1 MATEQLETLGTED
14 AKWLGEYSQVHMNV
28 FGTPLRVMDHGEGAH
43 IWDVDGNEYLD
54 FLAGIAVNALGYAHP
69 KWVKAVSEQA
79 AKAAHVSNYFATEPQ
94 IKLAA
99 KLVKLAGAP
108 EGSRVYF
115 GNSGAEA
122 NECAIKAAR
131 KWSEEKKGKDYS
143 TIITLKNSFHGRTI
157 TTLAATGQDVFHH
170 DFTPLTEGFVY
181 AEPNDLADLEQL
193 IKANKCAAG
202 GAHLLHLD
210 VMDGH
215 FVPNITLGAPI
226 VKCIRKATKL
236 TFDVHLMISDPYKY
250 VPDFAKAG
258 SDIITF
264 HTESD
269 SDTEKTIDEI
279 LSLGKK
285 AGLSVKPG
293 TPIEEIYPYLDKLS
307 LVLIMTVEPG
317 FGGQS
322 FMEDMMPKVTAV
334 KNEIE
339 RRGLKDIDIEVDG
352 GINKDTISVAAKAG
366 ANAFVSGSALFGSDD
381 IKKTIADFK
390 RSATI

>member
-1 MATEQLETLGTED
+1 MVKISPSILSSDYGNLESELKKME
-14 AKWLGEYSQVHMNV
+14 EC
-28 FGTPLRVMDHGEGAH
+28 GADM
-43 IWDVDGNEYLD
+43 I
-54 FLAGIAVNALGYAHP
+54 
-69 KWVKAVSEQA
+69 
-79 AKAAHVSNYFATEPQ
+79 HV
-94 IKLAA
+94 
-99 KLVKLAGAP
+99 
-108 EGSRVYF
+108 
-115 GNSGAEA
+115 
-122 NECAIKAAR
+122 
-131 KWSEEKKGKDYS
+131 
-143 TIITLKNSFHGRTI
+143 
-157 TTLAATGQDVFHH
+157 
-170 DFTPLTEGFVY
+170 
-181 AEPNDLADLEQL
+181 
-193 IKANKCAAG
+193 
-202 GAHLLHLD
+202 D

-352 GINKDTISVAAKAG
+352 GIGEDNIKSVVDAG
-366 ANAFVSGSALFGSDD
+366 ANVIVAGSSVFRADD
-381 IKKTIADFK
+381 VKKAVENLKKF
-390 RSATI
+390 